1 MRGRAQAMEREPA
14 LEREIEGLKER
25 LLSLGGYVER
35 ALSNAIW
42 AMERRDAAAAREVI
56 EGDAEIDRAEVEIEE
71 ECLKLLAL
79 QRPTGFELR
88 FVVTVLK
95 VNNDLERIGDHAA
108 SLAEHVVLVSEH
120 PQVELA
126 FDFTRMA
133 RRAQEMLRDGLDAL
147 VFRDAARAASVCAAD
162 DEIDEINR
170 NMYRDVE
177 RLILKNPELTPAY
190 VNHVG
195 VSRCLERVADL
206 ATNIAEDVIYLT
218 TGRIARH

>member
-1 MRGRAQAMEREPA
+1 MEREPE
-14 LEREIEGLKER
+14 LDREIDRLKER

-42 AMERRDAAAAREVI
+42 AMERRDADAAREVI
-56 EGDAEIDRAEVEIEE
+56 NGDVEIDHAEVELEE
-71 ECLKLLAL
+71 ECLRLLA
-79 QRPTGFELR
+79 QHRPTGFDLR

-95 VNNDLERIGDHAA
+95 VNNDLERIGDHAV
-108 SLAEHVVLVSEH
+108 SLSEHVVLASER

-126 FDFTRMA
+126 FDFPRMA
-133 RRAQEMLRDGLDAL
+133 RRTQEMLKDGLDSL
-147 VFRDAARAASVCAAD
+147 VLRDAERAARVCAAD

-170 NMYRDVE
+170 GMYREVE
-177 RLILKNPELTPAY
+177 RLILKNPELTPVY

-195 VSRCLERVADL
+195 VSRCLERAADL

-218 TGRIARH
+218 TGQIARH